1 MIYWSY
7 FNFCYFLSLL
17 KGISLVSEVRDDKTV
32 GIELNV
38 NVNGEPVNVTEIT
51 PGMLK
56 TYFQSYKWV
65 MCQTP
70 LSFIDTLKH

>member
-1 MIYWSY
+1 MPE
-7 FNFCYFLSLL
+7 
-17 KGISLVSEVRDDKTV
+17 VSDDEIA

-56 TYFQSYKWV
+56 TYFQSYK
-65 MCQTP
+65 
-70 LSFIDTLKH
+70 

>member
-1 MIYWSY
+1 M
-7 FNFCYFLSLL
+7 
-17 KGISLVSEVRDDKTV
+17 SEVRDDKIV

-56 TYFQSYKWV
+56 TYFQSYK
-65 MCQTP
+65 
-70 LSFIDTLKH
+70 